1 MAQTNAQPSQELPL
15 DAALSSEELLSVL
28 DSMDDSFYIL
38 DHKWRL
44 VYINESGLTT
54 LGRQKFDTLGKNI
67 WALLPGLRKSE
78 YYRTAHKAVRTKEK
92 AELEEYYPVNR
103 KWFLT
108 KFYPGNNVLLAQA
121 RDITELK
128 EAENINDQLNGS
140 LEQAM
145 EVYWSDVNRDKRTKH
160 P

>member
-15 DAALSSEELLSVL
+15 DAALSSEELLS
-28 DSMDDSFYIL
+28 
-38 DHKWRL
+38 
-44 VYINESGLTT
+44 
-54 LGRQKFDTLGKNI
+54 
-67 WALLPGLRKSE
+67 
-78 YYRTAHKAVRTKEK
+78 
-92 AELEEYYPVNR
+92 R
-103 KWFLT
+103 KWFST